1 MNLMKLRFLMMGII
15 LIILSIALLVKRY
28 SPDDFILTF
37 VGIILLAV
45 GIVWKNT
52 ETKKVV
58 PPSNTS

>member
-1 MNLMKLRFLMMGII
+1 MNLMKLRFLMMGTI

-28 SPDDFILTF
+28 STDDFILTA

-52 ETKKVV
+52 ETKKDV

>member
-1 MNLMKLRFLMMGII
+1 MMGTI

-28 SPDDFILTF
+28 SPDDFILTIA
-37 VGIILLAV
+37 GIILLAV